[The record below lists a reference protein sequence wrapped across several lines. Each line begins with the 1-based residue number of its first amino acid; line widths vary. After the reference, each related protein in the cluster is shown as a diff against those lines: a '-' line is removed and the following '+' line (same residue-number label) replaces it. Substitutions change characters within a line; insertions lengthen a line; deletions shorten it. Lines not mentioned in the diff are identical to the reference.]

1 MNVDLKKHYLILGG
15 FVGFLLTFILGIIT
29 QKEPII
35 NMLHATLGCIVGAL
49 LTQLLLF
56 VIYLHKTD
64 EEKNSQ
70 STQHLIDDKES

>member
-15 FVGFLLTFILGIIT
+15 FVGFLLTFVLGIVT
-29 QKEPII
+29 QKEPIV

-56 VIYLHKTD
+56 VIYLHKSD
-64 EEKNSQ
+64 EEKNSKLNAQ
-70 STQHLIDDKES
+70 PVNDKKA

>member
-15 FVGFLLTFILGIIT
+15 FVGFLLTFILGIVT
-29 QKEPII
+29 QKEPLI

-56 VIYLHKTD
+56 VIYLHKSDD
-64 EEKNSQ
+64 EKISKLNAQ
-70 STQHLIDDKES
+70 PVNDKKA

>member
-15 FVGFLLTFILGIIT
+15 IVGFLLTFILGIVT
-29 QKEPII
+29 QKEPLI

-56 VIYLHKTD
+56 VIYLHKSD
-64 EEKNSQ
+64 DEKNSKLN
-70 STQHLIDDKES
+70 TQPVNDKKA